1 MTLEVAS
8 LAKIKCPQLINAQF
22 RMHLTIMIYKYKI
35 FTNFINKILLI
46 YSIIKDTVHSNINIK
61 IIMKKEYIEI
71 DSIKKQ
77 QQFHLR

>member
-1 MTLEVAS
+1 
-8 LAKIKCPQLINAQF
+8 
-22 RMHLTIMIYKYKI
+22 MHLTIMIYKYKI